1 MSRKTEIII
10 SSILLISSII
20 TIIILGFTLD
30 YEIFS
35 DVIGWVSCG
44 LAFVWLLTNIYL
56 VYEGA
61 IYEGLI
67 KFSKKSKSSKIDE
80 KEKK

>member
-1 MSRKTEIII
+1 MSVKAKIIF
-10 SSILLISSII
+10 SSILLIVSII
-20 TIIILGFTLD
+20 TILILGFTLSH
-30 YEIFS
+30 ETFS

-44 LAFVWLLTNIYL
+44 LALTWLLINIYL

-67 KFSKKSKSSKIDE
+67 KFSKRKKSNEVEE

>member
-1 MSRKTEIII
+1 MSRKTKIII
-10 SSILLISSII
+10 SSILLIISVI

-30 YEIFS
+30 HKAFS

-67 KFSKKSKSSKIDE
+67 KFSKKSKSSEIDE